1 MRIDSKLKVH
11 QICEEKNMIRKY
23 RVFNGEKVVWKQEE
37 VPDEVFFRISDN
49 VKRVKHS
56 REFHHFV
63 RRIKSLF
70 VRF

>member
-1 MRIDSKLKVH
+1 
-11 QICEEKNMIRKY
+11 MIRKY
-23 RVFNGEKVVWKQEE
+23 RVFSGNKVVWKQEE